1 MGQME
6 NLLAIIEYREPR
18 RGRDS
23 AFGDKTIKNIC
34 SVKRGWGYIGM
45 SVRW

>member
-6 NLLAIIEYREPR
+6 NLLAIEYREPR
-18 RGRDS
+18 RRRES
-23 AFGDKTIKNIC
+23 AIGDKTIKDMC
-34 SVKRGWGYIGM
+34 SVKRGWGHTGT